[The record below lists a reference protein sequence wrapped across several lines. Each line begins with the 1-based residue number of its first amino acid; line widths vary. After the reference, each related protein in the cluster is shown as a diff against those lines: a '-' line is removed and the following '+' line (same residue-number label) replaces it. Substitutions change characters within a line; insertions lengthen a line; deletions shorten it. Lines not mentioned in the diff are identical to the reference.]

1 MKCSKQLSSDKRSA
15 WTTDSAGAYLN
26 KTILG
31 APDAHRQMLRDF
43 SGWLEQ
49 TQKLATESITMWLR
63 LTRVFLMAITES
75 GEVLSSTIRKLDGES
90 VEVFFVE
97 FCADAGRSSARSMQS
112 ALRNFL
118 RFLWSRNWTRISLVR
133 AVPRLKTYALSHIP
147 RTIPDD
153 VIAQLA
159 ASLSTERLARNRA
172 ILLILI
178 GYGVRRSQVTAL
190 RLGDVDWQKR
200 SILFRAQKGGLDVC
214 HPLIPSIAE
223 ALAEYLRHERPPSD
237 SNMIFLRSLRPYLP
251 LSPGAASQIVGS
263 RLKKI
268 GFEGAPS
275 GPHGLRHAFATRLL
289 KANQPVKVIADLLG
303 HRSLG
308 AVAIYA
314 KLDVTRLREVA
325 IEWPEELS

>member
-1 MKCSKQLSSDKRSA
+1 MKCSNQLSSDKHSA
-15 WTTDSAGAYLN
+15 WTIDSARAYLS

-31 APDAHRQMLRDF
+31 APDTHRQMLRDF
-43 SGWLEQ
+43 SGWLDQ
-49 TQKLATESITMWLR
+49 TRGLTVESITLWLR
-63 LTRVFLMAITES
+63 LARIFLAAITES
-75 GEVLSSTIRKLDGES
+75 GEVLASAVRKLDGET
-90 VEVFFVE
+90 VESFFIK
-97 FCADAGRSSARSMQS
+97 FCTDAGRSSARSMQS
-112 ALRNFL
+112 ALRNLL
-118 RFLWSRNWTRISLVR
+118 RFFWDQSWTRISLVR

-147 RTIPDD
+147 RAIPDAI
-153 VIAQLA
+153 VAQLA
-159 ASLSTERLARNRA
+159 ASLASEPLMRNRA

-178 GYGVRRSQVTAL
+178 GYGVRRGQVSAL
-190 RLGDVDWQKR
+190 QFGDVDWQQR
-200 SILFRAQKGGLDVC
+200 SIMFRAQKGGLDVC

-223 ALAEYLRHERPPSD
+223 ALAEYLRHERPESD
-237 SNMIFLRSLRPYLP
+237 SHTIFLRSVRPYLP
-251 LSPGAASQIVGS
+251 LSPGATSQIVGS

-325 IEWPEELS
+325 IEWPEEL